1 VGIFGS
7 SRPDTDQQS
16 ATVNGGSDNRQ
27 ARKAAEK
34 AETEQRKAVAHQYK
48 EKVKEEERFRE
59 SPAGKARVSY
69 QRGDNLFQVSFDIEK
84 VQANVAVMVSAFTTR
99 SANDVSEVLNSI
111 VAEGWDFSTLST
123 AFVSEGEE
131 SRDKFLASGQQVA
144 IRGRLVGTYVFT
156 RKVDQPA
163 VMTAG

>member
-1 VGIFGS
+1 MGIFGS
-7 SRPDTDQQS
+7 GKPDADQQS
-16 ATVNGGSDNRQ
+16 AIVNGGPNNRQ
-27 ARKAAEK
+27 ARRAAEK
-34 AETEQRKAVAHQYK
+34 AETEQRKSVEHQS
-48 EKVKEEERFRE
+48 KEEKRFRE
-59 SPAGKARVSY
+59 SPAGQARLSY

-84 VQANVAVMVSAFTTR
+84 VKANIAVMMSAFTTR

-111 VAEGWDFSTLST
+111 VAEGWDFATLST

>member
-1 VGIFGS
+1 MGIFGS
-7 SRPDTDQQS
+7 GKPDADQQS
-16 ATVNGGSDNRQ
+16 ATVNGGPSNRQ
-27 ARKAAEK
+27 ARRAAEK
-34 AETEQRKAVAHQYK
+34 AETEQRKSVEHQS
-48 EKVKEEERFRE
+48 KEEKRFRE
-59 SPAGKARVSY
+59 SPAGQARLSY

-84 VQANVAVMVSAFTTR
+84 VKANIAVMMSAFTTR

-111 VAEGWDFSTLST
+111 VAEGWDFATLST

>member
-1 VGIFGS
+1 MGIFGS
-7 SRPDTDQQS
+7 GKPDADQQS
-16 ATVNGGSDNRQ
+16 AAVNGGPDNRQ

-34 AETEQRKAVAHQYK
+34 AETEQRKAVEYQSK
-48 EKVKEEERFRE
+48 EKAKAEKQFRE
-59 SPAGKARVSY
+59 SPAGQARSSY
-69 QRGDNLFQVSFDIEK
+69 ERGDNLFQVSFDIEK
-84 VQANVAVMVSAFTTR
+84 VKANIAVMMSAYTTR

-163 VMTAG
+163 VITAG